1 MRRSSLLRRAS
12 VVVASAAAAVLV
24 GAGTAS
30 AAPAPGPA
38 DAVAELQALAAA
50 HSPAAVEAASALAD
64 SLLVP
69 QDILVTLPETFLY
82 PAPTLGCGVGDLPIT
97 FTIAT
102 AQPGFNLA
110 PFLIQQGELRFQA
123 LPLDIAIP
131 SGSDLTVL
139 WINLSTFQVG
149 SAALDDT
156 ALGVPTFSKTV
167 ETGEGPVLAALF
179 GGTSYLGGGECFVLP
194 TVGIFEA

>member
-30 AAPAPGPA
+30 AEPAPGPA

-97 FTIAT
+97 FTVAT
-102 AQPGFNLA
+102 AQPGLNLL
-110 PFLIQQGELRFQA
+110 PLIEAGELRFQA

-156 ALGVPTFSKTV
+156 LVGVPTFSKTV

-179 GGTSYLGGGECFVLP
+179 GGTSYVGGGECFVLP